1 MDSFSEKAV
10 MPHEHAVILLAE
22 DREDDILLV
31 QRAFAKGEIQNPL
44 FVVRDGDEAISYL
57 SGVGKFGN
65 RAEYPLPDLLL
76 LDLKMPRVDG
86 FEVLRWVRQ
95 QPGFSSLRV
104 VVLTASDQ
112 IRDVNTAYRLGAN
125 SFMVKPTD
133 FENVVEMSKTL
144 RNYWLQMSKAPDV
157 SRSSEKRPKTSH
169 KSVHR
174 RFPWQGTCCLL
185 PGVYIDPG
193 AVAYRRNGTNGNV

>member
-1 MDSFSEKAV
+1 MDSFPEKAV
-10 MPHEHAVILLAE
+10 MPHEQAVILLAE

-31 QRAFAKGEIQNPL
+31 QRAFTKGEVSNPL

-57 SGVGKFGN
+57 SGIGKFGN

-133 FENVVEMSKTL
+133 FENVIEMAKTL

-157 SRSSEKRPKTSH
+157 SRPSTRTSKN
-169 KSVHR
+169 KS
-174 RFPWQGTCCLL
+174 
-185 PGVYIDPG
+185 
-193 AVAYRRNGTNGNV
+193 